1 MPLFLE
7 IVSEDQLVRVAELN
21 EGLARRGRVV
31 VIRVALEGG
40 AVERILRLL
49 LASRP
54 SQPQLLVRPERRE
67 CGVQDMGTMKVGGR
81 KGGTEAVGG
90 EALNLY
96 APRDQSAMFTREGWL
111 TGREESK

>member
-1 MPLFLE
+1 MQIRRGRCDDRGRFEWSRNEESKAGIYLHRWSPHMPLFLE
-7 IVSEDQLVRVAELN
+7 IVSEDQLVRIAELN

-54 SQPQLLVRPERRE
+54 SQP
-67 CGVQDMGTMKVGGR
+67 
-81 KGGTEAVGG
+81 
-90 EALNLY
+90 
-96 APRDQSAMFTREGWL
+96 
-111 TGREESK
+111 

>member
-7 IVSEDQLVRVAELN
+7 IVSEDQLVRIAELN

-54 SQPQLLVRPERRE
+54 SQP
-67 CGVQDMGTMKVGGR
+67 
-81 KGGTEAVGG
+81 
-90 EALNLY
+90 
-96 APRDQSAMFTREGWL
+96 
-111 TGREESK
+111 